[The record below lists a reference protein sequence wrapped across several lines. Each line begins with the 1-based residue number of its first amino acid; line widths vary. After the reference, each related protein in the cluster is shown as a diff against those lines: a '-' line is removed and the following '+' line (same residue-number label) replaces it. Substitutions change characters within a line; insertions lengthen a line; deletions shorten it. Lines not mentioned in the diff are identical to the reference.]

1 MDLNHSPRDFL
12 PVEEGLREPVFSV
25 PDVLSAVELVFQ
37 KEQFQWDIVY
47 LKK

>member
-37 KEQFQWDIVY
+37 KEQFQ
-47 LKK
+47 